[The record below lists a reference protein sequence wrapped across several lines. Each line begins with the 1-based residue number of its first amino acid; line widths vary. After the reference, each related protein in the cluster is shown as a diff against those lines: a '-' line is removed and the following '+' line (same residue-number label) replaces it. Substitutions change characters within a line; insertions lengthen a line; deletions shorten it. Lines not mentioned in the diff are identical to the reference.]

1 MTAIPPSRPPGTAVQ
16 VEEHFTFT
24 LVELSRACR
33 VDSLTIQAL
42 VQEGVLSPV
51 QPDAEPWRFAGA
63 SLQRA
68 RRALRLTQGLDLS
81 PHGVALVLELLDRID
96 ALDARLARLN
106 AVNP

>member
-1 MTAIPPSRPPGTAVQ
+1 MKPTPSPLSTAVP
-16 VEEHFTFT
+16 VEAHFSLT

-33 VDSLTIQAL
+33 VDSTTILAL

-51 QPDAEPWRFAGA
+51 QPGAEPWRFAGA

-96 ALDARLARLN
+96 ALEARLAQLGQR
-106 AVNP
+106 